1 MKKIISILVIVI
13 LVVLCSFYYI
23 SNSVKNN
30 ISDFVSNNENFSTSK
45 NEIKSGL
52 FNTSG
57 VLEGVISKAQA
68 KNYIRKYLN
77 TALFSISANDRAEIL
92 EEFDEDQDIV
102 PSFFVIL

>member
-45 NEIKSGL
+45 NEIKSG
-52 FNTSG
+52 
-57 VLEGVISKAQA
+57 
-68 KNYIRKYLN
+68 
-77 TALFSISANDRAEIL
+77 FSIQAVFWR
-92 EEFDEDQDIV
+92 V
-102 PSFFVIL
+102 